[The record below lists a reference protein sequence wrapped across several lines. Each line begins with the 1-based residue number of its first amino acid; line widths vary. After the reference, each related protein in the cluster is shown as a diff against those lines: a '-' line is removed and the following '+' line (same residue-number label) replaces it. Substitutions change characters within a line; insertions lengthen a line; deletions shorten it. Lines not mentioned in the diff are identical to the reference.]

1 MSRLYVG
8 PVMAYTAL
16 ERLNRDEIGDRAP
29 SAVAVMPTAAIEQHG
44 PHNPVGLDTM
54 CCMAVARGAAEAA
67 GEVDVIVSPPLH
79 FGSSDHHRP
88 FPGVLS
94 LRSGTFSQV
103 LYEVVE
109 SLALSGFRRILILN
123 GHGGNI
129 LLIQQVARDFVLANP
144 DARVAAAAYWD
155 IARPRLEAVEAARPV
170 NVPGHG
176 GDFETALM
184 LHLDSELVRSD
195 LVPVKDAD
203 RDDPRTPQSLLSSLP
218 PRSSNVSDIRYG
230 SFPGARITGLSDDAS
245 VATEELGRQYFQIA
259 VEEAAALIRSLDE

>member
-1 MSRLYVG
+1 
-8 PVMAYTAL
+8 MAYTAL

-129 LLIQQVARDFVLANP
+129 LLIQQVARDFVLVNP

-155 IARPRLEAVEAARPV
+155 IARPRLEAVEADRPV
-170 NVPGHG
+170 SIPGHG

-184 LHLDSELVRSD
+184 LHLVPELVRSD

-203 RDDPRTPQSLLSSLP
+203 RDDPRNPQSLLPTLP
-218 PRSSNVSDIRYG
+218 PRSSNVSDILYG
-230 SFPGARITGLSDDAS
+230 SFPGARITGLSDDAGA
-245 VATEELGRQYFQIA
+245 ATADLGRQYYNIA
-259 VEEAAALIRSLDE
+259 VEETAALICSLVE

>member
-1 MSRLYVG
+1 MS
-8 PVMAYTAL
+8 YTDLATL
-16 ERLNRDEIGDRAP
+16 TRDEIGAQAAQ
-29 SAVAVMPTAAIEQHG
+29 AVAVLPTAAIEQHG

-54 CCMAVARGAAEAA
+54 CCMAVARGAAEAS
-67 GEVDVIVSPPLH
+67 GELDVIVSPPLH

-170 NVPGHG
+170 SIPGHG

-184 LHLDSELVRSD
+184 LHLDPELVRSD

-203 RDDPRTPQSLLSSLP
+203 RDDPRNPQSLLSALP
-218 PRSSNVSDIRYG
+218 PRSSNVSDIQYG
-230 SFPGARITGLSDDAS
+230 SFPGARITGLSDDAGA
-245 VATEELGRQYFQIA
+245 ATADLGRQYYNIA
-259 VEEAAALIRSLDE
+259 VEETAALICSLVE

>member
-1 MSRLYVG
+1 MS
-8 PVMAYTAL
+8 YTDLATL
-16 ERLNRDEIGDRAP
+16 TRDEIGARAAQ
-29 SAVAVMPTAAIEQHG
+29 AVAVLPTAAIEQHG

-54 CCMAVARGAAEAA
+54 CCMAVAQGAAEAA

-203 RDDPRTPQSLLSSLP
+203 RDDPRTPQSLLSPLP

-245 VATEELGRQYFQIA
+245 VATEELGRQYFHIA